1 MLRAGRSDAAAASAV
16 GEASLQTTIQIFAT
30 FFFFLLAFRFRKKK
44 KKKRRARKGCV
55 ATYEVAVAA
64 RLESDGPSRER
75 GNGRKG
81 KKRKKMWP
89 RKIADPTADCDGV
102 SLFPAVVVVR
112 VACARLEL
120 RTLPVY

>member
-1 MLRAGRSDAAAASAV
+1 MSRRTKWRWLLDSRATDQV
-16 GEASLQTTIQIFAT
+16 
-30 FFFFLLAFRFRKKK
+30 
-44 KKKRRARKGCV
+44 
-55 ATYEVAVAA
+55 
-64 RLESDGPSRER
+64 
-75 GNGRKG
+75 GNGEMEEKE
-81 KKRKKMWP
+81 KKEKKMWP

>member
-30 FFFFLLAFRFRKKK
+30 FSFFLAFRFRKKK
-44 KKKRRARKGCV
+44 KKKRERKGRV

-81 KKRKKMWP
+81 KKKEKKMWP